1 MSIELISGLYNKE
14 MLTSNNFRVF
24 FTASGSTTIT
34 QCAGSDCV
42 SPIPYLVHGTLSL
55 PVPVTPTQPSPP
67 PGFDAESCADVGN
80 KQWTV
85 TDVSYQNYTKGQ
97 CLQWY
102 LEDRICLDNNA
113 ATFVARGV
121 HLSLNVTNNAI
132 DHQVNCSFTPEYGS
146 YAPPYPLRCT
156 GGEFNEIT
164 LDITLTGVV
173 PNLDIKVEEVW
184 YCLEN
189 PSTNVNP

>member
-1 MSIELISGLYNKE
+1 MYDEKI
-14 MLTSNNFRVF
+14 LTSNNLRVV

-42 SPIPYLVHGTLSL
+42 SPIPYLIHGTLSL

-67 PGFDAESCADVGN
+67 PGYDAESCATVGDN
-80 KQWTV
+80 QWTV
-85 TDVSYQNYTKGQ
+85 TDISYQNYTKGQ

-102 LEDRICLDNNA
+102 WEDRICLDNNA
-113 ATFVARGV
+113 ASDFVTRGV
-121 HLSLNVTNNAI
+121 QLNLNVTNNAI
-132 DHQVNCSFTPEYGS
+132 NHEVSCSFTPKYDEFAPS
-146 YAPPYPLRCT
+146 YPFRCT

-164 LDITLTGVV
+164 LDITLTGTV

>member
-1 MSIELISGLYNKE
+1 MYNKKV
-14 MLTSNNFRVF
+14 LTGNNVRVF
-24 FTASGSTTIT
+24 FSASGSTTIT

-42 SPIPYLVHGTLSL
+42 SPIPYLIHGTLSL

-67 PGFDAESCADVGN
+67 PGFDVESCADIGN

-113 ATFVARGV
+113 ASFITRGV
-121 HLSLNVTNNAI
+121 HLNLNVTNNAI
-132 DHQVNCSFTPEYGS
+132 DHQVNCSFTPEYDS
-146 YAPPYPLRCT
+146 YAPSYPLRCT

>member
-1 MSIELISGLYNKE
+1 MHNEEI
-14 MLTSNNFRVF
+14 LTNNNFRVF
-24 FTASGSTTIT
+24 FTASGSTAIT

-42 SPIPYLVHGTLSL
+42 SPIPYLIHGTLSL
-55 PVPVTPTQPSPP
+55 PVPVTPVQPSPP
-67 PGFDAESCADVGN
+67 PGHNLESCASVGD
-80 KQWTV
+80 KQWTI

-102 LEDRICLDNNA
+102 MEDRICLDNDA
-113 ATFVARGV
+113 ANKFAARGV
-121 HLSLNVTNNAI
+121 HLNLIVTNNAI
-132 DHQVNCSFTPEYGS
+132 DHEVTCTFTPEYDN
-146 YAPPYPLRCT
+146 YAPSYPLRCT
-156 GGEFNEIT
+156 GGNFNEIT
-164 LDITLTGVV
+164 LDITLTGTV